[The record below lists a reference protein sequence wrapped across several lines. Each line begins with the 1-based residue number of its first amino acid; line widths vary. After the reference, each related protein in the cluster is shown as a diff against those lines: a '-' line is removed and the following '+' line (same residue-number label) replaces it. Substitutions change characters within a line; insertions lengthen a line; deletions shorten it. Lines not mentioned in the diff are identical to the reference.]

1 MTFTDVAPA
10 VYTLAPCGSCPVI
23 RVDAMTDISRRAIV
37 KGSVIAA
44 ALAAAP
50 AAAHAS
56 PLSSGPVPAG
66 PVPAGIPL
74 VRNRLTLP
82 SGIATGD
89 VTSDSAVLWSRA
101 SAAGRM
107 TATLRAVDDAGTVLG
122 GRGAFGRTLRGPRA
136 TQASDFTAKIHADK
150 LPANTRFALEIS
162 FEDDG
167 GAAGETVPGTFRTA
181 PDAGTFN
188 GKGRTEGEAAPS
200 SVQSFVWTGDTAGQ
214 GWGINEELGG
224 MRGYRA
230 MDNTQPDFFI
240 HSGDTIYADGPLA
253 ETVVEKDGQVWRNLV
268 TEEVSKVAETLTEF
282 RGRHRYNSLDANMR
296 AMFAGVPVI
305 AQWDDHE
312 SHNNWYPGQ
321 IIEDARYTVRDVNT
335 LAARGR
341 QAWQE
346 NMPIAD
352 SSALWRP
359 GAFDDGGQ
367 YQPARIYRKIPRGP
381 QLDIFCLDMR
391 TFKSP
396 NTDGKEPYATSIL
409 GQEQADW
416 LIGEVSKSQATWKVI
431 AADLPL
437 GIIVPDGAVNQES
450 LSNRDPGAPLGRELE
465 IAGVLSAFKRNRVK
479 NVVWLT
485 ADVHYCAAHH
495 YSPERAAFMDFD
507 PFWEFVAGPI
517 AAGSFGPNAMDGTFG
532 PEVVFSKAGRFP
544 GESPRDGENQFFGH
558 VQLGEDG
565 TFTASLRNANG
576 AVVFSQVLTPE
587 R

>member
-1 MTFTDVAPA
+1 
-10 VYTLAPCGSCPVI
+10 
-23 RVDAMTDISRRAIV
+23 MTDISRRTIV

-44 ALAAAP
+44 ALAAVP
-50 AAAHAS
+50 AAANAS
-56 PLSSGPVPAG
+56 SFPAG
-66 PVPAGIPL
+66 RTGIPL
-74 VRNRLTLP
+74 VRNRLALP

-89 VTSDSAVLWSRA
+89 VTSDSAVLWSRS

-107 TATLRAVDDAGTVLG
+107 TATLRAVEAGGEILR
-122 GRGAFGRTLRGPRA
+122 GRGAFERTLRGPRA
-136 TQASDFTAKIHADK
+136 TQASDFTAKIHAGN
-150 LPANTRFALEIS
+150 LPSNTRFALEIS

-167 GAAGETVPGTFRTA
+167 GAAGETVRGTFRTA

-188 GKGRTEGEAAPS
+188 GEGRTVGDTPPS
-200 SVQSFVWTGDTAGQ
+200 YAQSFVWTGDTAGQ
-214 GWGINEELGG
+214 GWGINEEIGG
-224 MRGYRA
+224 MLGYRA
-230 MDNTQPDFFI
+230 MHNTRPDFFI
-240 HSGDTIYADGPLA
+240 HSGDTVYADGPIA

-296 AMFAGVPVI
+296 AMFADVPVI
-305 AQWDDHE
+305 ANWDDHE
-312 SHNNWYPGQ
+312 TTNNWYPGE
-321 IIEDARYTVRDVNT
+321 IIDDPRYTVRDVNT

-359 GAFDDGGQ
+359 GTFDDGGH

-381 QLDIFCLDMR
+381 QLDVFCLDMR

-396 NTDGKEPYATSIL
+396 NTDGKEAHATSIL
-409 GQEQADW
+409 GQEQVDW
-416 LIGEVSKSQATWKVI
+416 LIREVSKSKATWKVI

-450 LSNRDPGAPLGRELE
+450 LANRDPGAPLGRELE

-495 YSPERAAFMDFD
+495 YSPERAAFTDFD

-517 AAGSFGPNAMDGTFG
+517 AAGSFGPNPMDGTFG
-532 PEVVFSKAGRFP
+532 PEVVFAKAGRFP

-558 VQLGEDG
+558 VRLGEDDS
-565 TFTASLRNANG
+565 FTASLRNANG
-576 AVVFSQVLTPE
+576 AVVFSRVLNPE

>member
-1 MTFTDVAPA
+1 
-10 VYTLAPCGSCPVI
+10 
-23 RVDAMTDISRRAIV
+23 MTDISRRTIV
-37 KGSVIAA
+37 KGSVLAA

-56 PLSSGPVPAG
+56 PSAV
-66 PVPAGIPL
+66 PL

-89 VTSDSAVLWSRA
+89 VTADTAVLWSRA
-101 SAAGRM
+101 SGAGRM
-107 TATLRAVDDAGTVLG
+107 NATLRAVDAGGEVLR
-122 GRGAFGRTLRGPRA
+122 GRGAFERTLRGPRA

-167 GAAGETVPGTFRTA
+167 GAAGETVKGTFRTA

-188 GKGRTEGEAAPS
+188 GAGRGSGEGHTDGGTAPS
-200 SVQSFVWTGDTAGQ
+200 SAQSFVWTGDTAGQ
-214 GWGINEELGG
+214 GWGINEEIGG

-230 MDNTQPDFFI
+230 MHTTRPDFFI

-253 ETVVEKDGQVWRNLV
+253 ATVTEKDGRVWRNLV

-282 RGRHRYNSLDANMR
+282 RGRHRYNSMDANMR
-296 AMFAGVPVI
+296 AMFAEVPVI

-321 IIEDARYTVRDVNT
+321 ILDDARYTERDVNV

-359 GAFDDGGQ
+359 GTFDGGQ

-381 QLDIFCLDMR
+381 QLDVFCLDMR

-416 LIGEVSKSQATWKVI
+416 LIREVSRSKATWKVI

-437 GIIVPDGAVNQES
+437 GVIVPDGAVNEES
-450 LSNRDPGAPLGRELE
+450 VSNRDNGAPLGRELE
-465 IAGVLSAFKRNRVK
+465 IAGVLSAFKRNGVK

-495 YSPERAAFMDFD
+495 YSPERAAFTDFD

-544 GESPRDGENQFFGH
+544 GESPRDGGNQFFGH
-558 VQLGEDG
+558 VQLGGDD

-576 AVVFSQVLTPE
+576 AVVFSKVLAPE